1 MSQTLIADSYARKY
15 SKSYG
20 IGVGYEGPFEC
31 SMGQAFTFH
40 FTDEDFLAGDNSLP
54 LPIVVISPPGTVSE
68 IPFSSAD
75 WLKVAGEIPNEDE
88 EC

>member
-1 MSQTLIADSYARKY
+1 MSQTSIADSYAKRY
-15 SKSYG
+15 SEFYS

-40 FTDEDFLAGDNSLP
+40 FTDEDFLARDNSLP
-54 LPIVVISPPGTVSE
+54 LPIVVISPSGTVSE

-75 WLKVAGEIPNEDE
+75 WLKVAGEISNEDE
-88 EC
+88 E